1 MKYFSI
7 LIWLLVCVGVFYMLY
22 TFEYFFDFFHFFD
35 EKYMAKKGYTFADM
49 FMRRDI
55 DFWNA
60 KKDKVNDYVW
70 VTALYLHVIG
80 CFFAIT
86 IGPLQFIKGFR
97 NKYLKWHRNLGK
109 LYIGSIFFLGVPTGG
124 YMAIYANGGLGAQ
137 IGFTILTF
145 LWLGT
150 TYLAYKYVREGDITA
165 HQHWMIRSYAVTFA
179 AATLRFWTML
189 LSAYPEIF
197 INIGILDVREAITVA
212 CAWLAW
218 IPNMLVAEWL
228 IYGKKTTSRKSAA

>member
-1 MKYFSI
+1 MKYFSF
-7 LIWLLVCVGVFYMLY
+7 LIWLFLLVGVFYMLY
-22 TFEYFFDFFHFFD
+22 TFEYFFDFFHYFD
-35 EKYMAKKGYTFADM
+35 AEYMAKKGYTFADM

-86 IGPLQFIKGFR
+86 IGPFQFIKAFR
-97 NKYLKWHRNLGK
+97 DKYLKLHRNLGK
-109 LYIGSIFFLGVPTGG
+109 IYLGSIFFLGVPTGG
-124 YMAIYANGGLGAQ
+124 YMAIFANGGLWAQ

-145 LWLGT
+145 LWLGS
-150 TYLAYKYVREGDITA
+150 TYLAYKYVREMDIEA
-165 HQHWMIRSYAVTFA
+165 HQRWMIRSYAITFA

-197 INIGILDVREAITVA
+197 INLGVLDVRDAITA
-212 CAWLAW
+212 SCAWLAW
-218 IPNMLVAEWL
+218 IPNIIVAE
-228 IYGKKTTSRKSAA
+228 IIIRGSEISRR